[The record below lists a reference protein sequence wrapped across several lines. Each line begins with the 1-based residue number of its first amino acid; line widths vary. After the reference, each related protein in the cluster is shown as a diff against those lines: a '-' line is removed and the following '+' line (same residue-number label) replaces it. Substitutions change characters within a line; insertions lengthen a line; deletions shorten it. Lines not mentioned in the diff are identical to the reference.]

1 MKTAWISQV
10 FDTLKPVVAM
20 VHFPALPGSPLHET
34 AKGVE
39 PIVDH
44 VKRDLEALQEAGVD
58 GVMFCNEND
67 RPYQFTAQPS
77 TIASMAYVIGRIK
90 SQISI
95 PYGVDILWDPVAAV
109 ALAHS
114 VGACF
119 VREVFTGIYE
129 SDMGLWQSRAAEA
142 VRLRAQLGNPEN
154 IRLLFNVSAEFA
166 SPFGRRSIAE
176 IAQSVAF
183 SSLPDGI
190 CVSGP
195 MTGSPVASSELER
208 VTSILDDMPV
218 FVNTGVRQDNVEK
231 YLSVADGA
239 IIGTALK
246 YDGKTFNAVD
256 KSRAKQLMTTVKNFR
271 LQLAT

>member
-1 MKTAWISQV
+1 MAWISRV
-10 FDTLKPVVAM
+10 FDTVKPVIAM
-20 VHFPALPGSPLHET
+20 VHFPALPGAPLYEVARGT
-34 AKGVE
+34 A
-39 PIVDH
+39 PIVDY
-44 VKRDLEALQEAGVD
+44 VKRDLEALQRAGVD

-67 RPYQFTAQPS
+67 RPYQMTAQAV
-77 TIASMAYVIGRIK
+77 TISAMAYIIGRVK
-90 SQISI
+90 SEISV
-95 PYGVDILWDPVAAV
+95 PYGVDVLWDPVAAV

-114 VGACF
+114 VGASF

-142 VRLRAQLGNPEN
+142 LRLRSQLGDSDKVY
-154 IRLLFNVSAEFA
+154 LLFNVSAEFA
-166 SPFGRRSIAE
+166 SSIGRRSVAE

-183 SSLPDGI
+183 SSLPDAI

-195 MTGSPVASSELER
+195 MTGTPVASSELEQ
-208 VTSILDDMPV
+208 VTQLVKDVPV
-218 FVNTGVRQDNVEK
+218 FVNTGVRADNVTK

-256 KSRAKQLMTTVKNFR
+256 AARAQELMTTVKNFR
-271 LQLAT
+271 CHLAT

>member
-10 FDTLKPVVAM
+10 FDTVKPVIAM
-20 VHFPALPGSPLHET
+20 VHFPALPGAPLYQLN
-34 AKGVE
+34 KGME
-39 PIVDH
+39 LIVDH
-44 VKRDLEALQEAGVD
+44 VKRDLEALQKAGVD
-58 GVMFCNEND
+58 GLMFCNEND
-67 RPYQFTAQPS
+67 RPYQFTAQAS
-77 TIASMAYVIGRIK
+77 TIAAMAYAIGRVK
-90 SQISI
+90 SEISI
-95 PYGVDILWDPVAAV
+95 PYGVDILWDPVSAV

-119 VREVFTGIYE
+119 VREVFTGLYE

-142 VRLRAQLGNPEN
+142 LRLRAQLGEAES

-208 VTSILDDMPV
+208 VTSLLEDMPV
-218 FVNTGVRQDNVEK
+218 FVNTGVRQDNVAK

-246 YDGKTFNAVD
+246 YEGKTFNAVD
-256 KSRAKQLMTTVKNFR
+256 AERARQLMNTVKNLR

>member
-1 MKTAWISQV
+1 MKTAWISQI
-10 FDTLKPVVAM
+10 FDTLKPVIAM
-20 VHFPALPGSPLHET
+20 VHFPALPGAPLHEIT
-34 AKGVE
+34 KGME

-44 VKRDLEALQEAGVD
+44 VKRDLEALQDAGVD

-77 TIASMAYVIGRIK
+77 TIASMAYVIGRTK
-90 SQISI
+90 SEISI

-166 SPFGRRSIAE
+166 SPFGRRSVAE

-208 VTSILDDMPV
+208 VTSLLEEVPV

-256 KSRAKQLMTTVKNFR
+256 KNRAKQLMTTVKTFR